1 MKRIIYIFL
10 TLPFILFSCEKNPV
24 ASFSTDSN
32 EQVVGQP
39 VYFSNNSH
47 NSDRFE
53 WDFGDGYASE
63 ESNPVHTFTATGSYE
78 VKLTARSTGGLSDVS
93 SLTLNVVIPTLLE
106 IEVREYYSEDVIPG
120 ADIILYSSVTDWDN
134 QKNMVDEGIA
144 DADGVAVFSNLDPYV
159 YYVDVWE
166 ATHDNYALRSE
177 DVGFIR
183 TPEILPHKINRFIA
197 WVDVASHSK
206 GVARGSREIVIKKL
220 ERVAS
225 FKRQAVADG
234 GTENWQELYN
244 RRVHK

>member
-1 MKRIIYIFL
+1 MKRIIYIIL
-10 TLPFILFSCEKNPV
+10 TIPFILFSCEKNPV
-24 ASFSTDSN
+24 ASFSTDSS

-39 VYFSNNSH
+39 VYFNNNSH

-53 WDFGDGYASE
+53 WDFGDGYVSE

-78 VKLTARSTGGLSDVS
+78 VKLTARSKGGLSDVA
-93 SLTLNVVIPTLLE
+93 SLTLDVMIPTLLE
-106 IEVREYYSEDVIPG
+106 IEVREYYSEDLIPD
-120 ADIILYSSVTDWDN
+120 ASIILYSSVTDWDA
-134 QKNMVDEGIA
+134 QKNKVDEGFA
-144 DADGVAVFSNLDPYV
+144 DADGVAVFSNLDPFV

-183 TPEILPHKINRFIA
+183 TPEILPNKINRFIA
-197 WVDVASHSK
+197 WVDVANHSK
-206 GVARGSREIVIKKL
+206 GVARGNREMVIKKL

-225 FKRQAVADG
+225 FKRQPIADG